1 MGLLKSIKKRL
12 NQRKINKA
20 LSHYPSVLKKAKGKG
35 LFLDCGS
42 NLGQGYT
49 FFSQYFKPDLY
60 DPYLIEP
67 NPNCMEVLRD
77 KFKSIEKANFI
88 EAAAWINEDDL
99 SFFGLVENERG
110 ATSDGGSVIKD
121 HNSKMYE
128 SDAENSITV
137 KAISLAKLIKEKAN
151 AYDQVII
158 KMDIESSEYAVLEDL
173 IKTGAAKHVD
183 FMFIEFHHQY
193 FKDQEE
199 HYYNLGKS
207 LVKQLR
213 EQGTKVAL
221 WH

>member
-1 MGLLKSIKKRL
+1 MGLLKSLRKRL
-12 NQRKINKA
+12 NQRKIDNA
-20 LSHYPSVLKKAKGKG
+20 LKRYPARLRKQSGQG

-49 FFSQYFKPDLY
+49 FFSQYFESSLY
-60 DPYLIEP
+60 DTYLIEP
-67 NPNCMEVLRD
+67 NPNCMTVLRE
-77 KFKSIEKANFI
+77 KFKSVNNINFI

-99 SFFGLVENERG
+99 SFFGLVENEKG

-121 HNSKMYE
+121 HNSKKYE
-128 SDAENSITV
+128 SDTENSITV
-137 KAISLAKLIKEKAN
+137 KAISLSKLIKDKAN
-151 AYDQVII
+151 AYDQIII
-158 KMDIESSEYAVLEDL
+158 KMDIESSEYTVLEDL
-173 IKTGAAKHVD
+173 IKTEAAKHVD

-213 EQGTKVAL
+213 KLGSRVAL

>member
-1 MGLLKSIKKRL
+1 MGLLKSLRKRL
-12 NQRKINKA
+12 NQHKIDYA
-20 LSHYPSVLKKAKGKG
+20 LKHYPSILKERSGKG

-49 FFSQYFKPDLY
+49 FFSQYFEPSLY
-60 DPYLIEP
+60 DAYLIEP
-67 NPNCMEVLRD
+67 NPNCMAVLKE
-77 KFKSIEKANFI
+77 KFKAMNNINFI

-128 SDAENSITV
+128 SDTENSITV
-137 KAISLAKLIKEKAN
+137 KAISLSNLIKEKAK
-151 AYDQVII
+151 AYDQIII
-158 KMDIESSEYAVLEDL
+158 KMDIESAEYPVLEDL
-173 IKTGAAKHVD
+173 IKTEATKYVD

-193 FKDQEE
+193 FEHQQE
-199 HYYNLGKS
+199 HYQTLGKL
-207 LVKQLR
+207 LVKQLKK
-213 EQGTKVAL
+213 QGTKVAL